1 MKIINW
7 IKTYWMSILLTLAM
21 VGVVVLIVA
30 LMILFPCDPN
40 ISDCYNCTGL
50 I

>member
-1 MKIINW
+1 MNMIEW
-7 IKTYWMSILLTLAM
+7 LKTYWVRILLTLAI

-30 LMILFPCDPN
+30 LMILFPCDPS
-40 ISDCYNCTGL
+40 ISDCYNCTGV